1 MNKKQNVGNRQQS
14 GQDKEI
20 YGEVPAFEGPDNT
33 INAGEAGEQNNR
45 KGRLYWFISEK
56 VKICKVTNANKAVF
70 RS

>member
-20 YGEVPAFEGPDNT
+20 YEEVPAFEGPDNT

-45 KGRLYWFISEK
+45 KGR
-56 VKICKVTNANKAVF
+56 
-70 RS
+70 